1 MKNLK
6 TAFILLVALAVVSLS
21 GGLGVAGE
29 DGDSG
34 NPDPEVAAKIVGIEQ
49 LVADYVQDVDW
60 GPLSDA
66 PNGINDTE
74 TIGDL
79 FTSNGNF
86 AVLFW
91 NSGNPVPLSWHPASG
106 PSYDQCNNVG
116 PAAVARFFGGPGSF
130 ARGAVAGH
138 HVITNLQITVNPDGR
153 TGVVRGTQLIT
164 VGIPNAA
171 GNGGTVSTPLTG
183 RYYGLVRLTSEGWK
197 FDLWEPTEDEPSEI
211 PGCFANNKNP

>member
-66 PNGINDTE
+66 PKE
-74 TIGDL
+74 AL
-79 FTSNGNF
+79 HRW
-86 AVLFW
+86 L
-91 NSGNPVPLSWHPASG
+91 
-106 PSYDQCNNVG
+106 C
-116 PAAVARFFGGPGSF
+116 
-130 ARGAVAGH
+130 
-138 HVITNLQITVNPDGR
+138 
-153 TGVVRGTQLIT
+153 
-164 VGIPNAA
+164 
-171 GNGGTVSTPLTG
+171 
-183 RYYGLVRLTSEGWK
+183 
-197 FDLWEPTEDEPSEI
+197 
-211 PGCFANNKNP
+211 